1 VASASNRWELR
12 YVVSD
17 SVTPDFNQNDLGMM
31 QATIQKGEG
40 GGRVIVEDP
49 GPVFNGLVG
58 RDQGR
63 AFLGVPADDLGEH
76 VGPEVNG

>member
-1 VASASNRWELR
+1 
-12 YVVSD
+12 
-17 SVTPDFNQNDLGMM
+17 MM

-63 AFLGVPADDLGEH
+63 AFLGMPADDLGEH